1 MRTVKKD
8 PRVVLN
14 FSPEEVPMNASP
26 GKRSGF
32 TLIELLVVIAI
43 IAILAAILFP
53 VFAQAR
59 EKARSTACFSNMKQ
73 IGIALNA
80 YLSDWDD
87 TFPLSRF
94 PNNPKALDMTGYVDF
109 SSSAAGGTA
118 KWNWRRAIGTYTKSK
133 AVWLCP
139 SNEYAW
145 ASNGDES
152 NQYYKDPS
160 DKIPNSYAYNGGFF
174 QESAPVFTGVD
185 NHPRARELSEIK
197 DPSGLLCIIETRTVW
212 PDFYTQGDAFGWTV
226 VAGKSVYQTHQ
237 HRINFVFADTHAK
250 SLKLE
255 QTVLP
260 KQVWSGVDTP
270 DQQKYFEQMLAKD
283 RKTWPSELN

>member
-1 MRTVKKD
+1 MGNRLK
-8 PRVVLN
+8 
-14 FSPEEVPMNASP
+14 S
-26 GKRSGF
+26 RSGF

-53 VFAQAR
+53 VFAAAR
-59 EKARSTACFSNMKQ
+59 EKARSTACFNNMKQ
-73 IGIALNA
+73 IGLALNT
-80 YLSDWDD
+80 YLGDWDD

-94 PNNPKALDMTGYVDF
+94 PNNPNILGVAGYHDF
-109 SSSAAGGTA
+109 SSSEAGGTA
-118 KWNWRRAIGTYTKSK
+118 KWNWRRALGEYTKSK

-145 ASNGDES
+145 ANGGDES
-152 NQYYKDPS
+152 NGSYKNET

-185 NHPRARELSEIK
+185 TTPRPRELAEIK

-212 PDFYTQGDAFGWTV
+212 PDFFTESDAFGWTV
-226 VAGKSVYQTHQ
+226 EKGKSVYQTHQ

-250 SLKLE
+250 SLKLA
-255 QTVLP
+255 QTVIP
-260 KQVWSGVDTP
+260 KQLWSGVDTP
-270 DQQKYFEQMLAKD
+270 EQQKKFEGMLK
-283 RKTWPSELN
+283 RTQKTWPSELN